1 MQKKQHNFITQTII
15 NNIDNDEYILFIIGV
30 LDYLSEDEKL
40 NILLVLLEY
49 NQNINLFKRIQFSPL
64 SRSWSGSLVP
74 YLEKEKQFLLKILP
88 YLNKITLLNHK
99 AYIEELIS
107 HKEQEIER
115 EKKRDF
121 VDMVYY

>member
-1 MQKKQHNFITQTII
+1 M
-15 NNIDNDEYILFIIGV
+15 
-30 LDYLSEDEKL
+30 
-40 NILLVLLEY
+40 VLLEY
-49 NQNINLFKRIQFSPL
+49 NQNIKLFKKIRFSRLPQ
-64 SRSWSGSLVP
+64 SWSGSLVP
-74 YLEKEKQFLLKILP
+74 HLEKEKQFLLKILP

-121 VDMVYY
+121 VNMVYY